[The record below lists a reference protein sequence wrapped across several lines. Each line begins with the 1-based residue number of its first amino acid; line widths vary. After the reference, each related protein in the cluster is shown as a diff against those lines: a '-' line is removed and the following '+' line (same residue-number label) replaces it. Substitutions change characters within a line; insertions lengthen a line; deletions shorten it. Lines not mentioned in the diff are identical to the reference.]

1 MHFILAQKNS
11 IVNQNSQKIC
21 QVYKKNVSLYNKEE
35 NPL

>member
-1 MHFILAQKNS
+1 MHLILSQSAEV
-11 IVNQNSQKIC
+11 VNQNSQKIC